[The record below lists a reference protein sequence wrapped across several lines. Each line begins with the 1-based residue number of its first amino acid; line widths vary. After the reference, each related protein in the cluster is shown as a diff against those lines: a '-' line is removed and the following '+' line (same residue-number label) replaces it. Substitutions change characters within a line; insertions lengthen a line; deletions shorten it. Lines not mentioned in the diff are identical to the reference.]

1 MKALV
6 FALLAWIAQA
16 AFGQA
21 APTVRTEEPRAYGW
35 LPGDVIVRHATVDAG
50 EAFTLDAA
58 SLPKPGRLGNA
69 FELRSIG
76 HDSERMA
83 GGRRHLLRLEY
94 QVFFSPTATRTL
106 ELPPVLLRF
115 DTAGRTQEVRIEA
128 WPVTVSPLVPPE
140 VSPRRGLGE
149 LQPDL
154 PPPLADMRPL
164 RTALAA
170 TTALALLPA
179 LFLLHAYVGLPWL
192 ARRRR
197 PFAQAWRALRRV
209 RGDEAGQRRA
219 AFEQLHA
226 ALNASA
232 GRALFA
238 GDVARFVGEQPQF
251 APLQHEL
258 SLFFERSQAEFFGSG
273 DGGNG
278 PALPEL
284 LALCRRAR
292 DIERGGR

>member
-6 FALLAWIAQA
+6 SAWLALFAQLAFAQA
-16 AFGQA
+16 APSVQ
-21 APTVRTEEPRAYGW
+21 TEEPRAYGW
-35 LPGDVIVRHATVDAG
+35 LPGDVIVRRATIDATG
-50 EAFTLDAA
+50 AFTLDAA

-69 FELRSIG
+69 FELRSLA
-76 HDSERMA
+76 HESHRTAD
-83 GGRRHLLRLEY
+83 GRRHELRLEY
-94 QVFFSPTATRTL
+94 QVFFSPTSTRTL

-115 DTAGRTQEVRIEA
+115 DTAGRTQDVRIEA

-154 PPPLADMRPL
+154 PPPLVDTRPARL
-164 RTALAA
+164 ALTTAA
-170 TTALALLPA
+170 ALALLPA
-179 LFLLHAYVGLPWL
+179 LFLLNAYVGLPWL

-197 PFAQAWRALRRV
+197 PFALAWRELRRA
-209 RGDEAGQRRA
+209 RGSEAERRRV

-238 GDVARFVGEQPQF
+238 GDVAAFVAAQPQYT
-251 APLQHEL
+251 PLRDEL
-258 SLFFERSQAEFFGSG
+258 SRFFERSQAEFFGTGASEQ
-273 DGGNG
+273 
-278 PALPEL
+278 ALPEL
-284 LALCRRAR
+284 HALCRRAR